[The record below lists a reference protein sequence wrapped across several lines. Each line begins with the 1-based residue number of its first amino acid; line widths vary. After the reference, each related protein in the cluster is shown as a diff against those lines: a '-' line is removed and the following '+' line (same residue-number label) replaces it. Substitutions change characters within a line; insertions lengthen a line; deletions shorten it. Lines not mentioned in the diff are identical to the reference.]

1 VVRTNLVSAEL
12 DRLASRT
19 RIDPLTGMSDAADFA
34 RQLDTHVSVA
44 KFGGDPVAVLLL
56 DVDSFAEVDSA
67 LGRVGGDRVLAEVAA
82 VIKEQVGRGAELYRL
97 SGDAFGLI
105 APSCERAEAA
115 AMADGVISTF
125 RGLSAGS
132 ATLVTV
138 SIGYA
143 SVPLDAV
150 TSEGVLRAAEHAL
163 RWAKMR
169 GKARAV
175 GYDPNLGRSTLDSD
189 IETGGRSAS
198 RDMVRALSAA
208 ADAREPANAY
218 HSRNVA
224 ALSRLVAV
232 SMGFE
237 PEHVRRVEIAGLLHD
252 VGVIALPDRAVRQ
265 ARNLTETAVGREHCV
280 IGAQLVAPLGLDG
293 VTDWVLHHHESW
305 DGEGYPDGLKGDRIP
320 VEARIVALAD
330 SFDGMTAGKRHGV
343 AMSKWA
349 ALQEIDLNIGVRF
362 DPSIAERFIE
372 VVGNAS
378 VLGWSDEW
386 RQL

>member
-1 VVRTNLVSAEL
+1 
-12 DRLASRT
+12 
-19 RIDPLTGMSDAADFA
+19 
-34 RQLDTHVSVA
+34 
-44 KFGGDPVAVLLL
+44 
-56 DVDSFAEVDSA
+56 
-67 LGRVGGDRVLAEVAA
+67 
-82 VIKEQVGRGAELYRL
+82 
-97 SGDAFGLI
+97 
-105 APSCERAEAA
+105 
-115 AMADGVISTF
+115 MADGVISTF